1 MTPYAVTVANLK
13 NASDT
18 PKEVQLSTKIATIA
32 SICLGD
38 SKTAIGGLGSSPAIY
53 SINSESNLQT
63 ITPQLVPPNWGISSL
78 SCINEKATEGICVAF
93 SQSPV
98 LRVYNPEGKII
109 RYLMGHTEMTNLV
122 KCSDDMILTAS
133 EDKTAKLWDVRS
145 SAPFLS
151 LSYEKYSIH
160 SCCLSKNF
168 ALLGIE
174 DRSLC
179 VFDIRGVHP
188 VLGVRTDEYAIES
201 PYYNEAKDKLTMFGV
216 ASKDGINDSILFLN
230 DNMESTKYVYRQ
242 YALFVSSLL
251 L

>member
-1 MTPYAVTVANLK
+1 ML
-13 NASDT
+13 
-18 PKEVQLSTKIATIA
+18 TK
-32 SICLGD
+32 SVN
-38 SKTAIGGLGSSPAIY
+38 K
-53 SINSESNLQT
+53 
-63 ITPQLVPPNWGISSL
+63 
-78 SCINEKATEGICVAF
+78 
-93 SQSPV
+93 
-98 LRVYNPEGKII
+98 
-109 RYLMGHTEMTNLV
+109 LM
-122 KCSDDMILTAS
+122 A
-133 EDKTAKLWDVRS
+133 TAKLWDVRS
-145 SAPFLS
+145 SVPFLS

-179 VFDIRGVHP
+179 VFDIRGVHS

-201 PYYNEAKDKLTMFGV
+201 PYYNEAKDKLAMFGV